1 VTEIS
6 SIIDLH
12 ARACDNTQRYV
23 DAVKGDQWHDP
34 TPCGDWDVREVLHH
48 IVSGHLWVVPLMEGQ
63 TIEQVGDRLDGDV
76 LGSDPVGSSRSSAVA
91 AADAFRAPGAMD
103 RPVAVS
109 YGPIPGAR
117 YASHRFLDVLVHGW
131 DLAKATGQDTALEDD
146 LVAACWQIVEAERE
160 NFAASGMFDDAVVV
174 PDDAPLQTRLLAALG
189 RHA

>member
-1 VTEIS
+1 MTEIS
-6 SIIDLH
+6 SIIGFH

-23 DAVKGDQWHDP
+23 DAIKDDQWHDP

-48 IVSGHLWVVPLMEGQ
+48 IVYGNLWVAPLVEGE
-63 TIEQVGDRLDGDV
+63 TIEQVGDRVEGDI
-76 LGSDPVGSSRSSAVA
+76 LGDDPVGAARASAVA

-109 YGPIPGAR
+109 YGPISGAR
-117 YASHRFLDVLVHGW
+117 YASHRFLDVLIHGW
-131 DLAKATGQDTALEDD
+131 DLAKGTGQDTALEDD
-146 LVAACWQIVEAERE
+146 LVAACWQIVEAERDM
-160 NFAASGMFDDAVVV
+160 FAASGMFDDAVVV